1 MICFENNREYILRP
15 AEYAQ
20 FSDYVTPTLGEDEN
34 ILSVCQTVQDG
45 IIFTDR
51 RVIAVDIQG
60 MLGTQADVCSLPYRS
75 VRSFAFDI
83 EELSS
88 VMDLFFSGQK
98 MVRFRFDFPDM
109 DISML
114 ATVIS
119 RFTLNQ
125 QT

>member
-15 AEYAQ
+15 AEYSQ
-20 FSDYVTPTLGEDEN
+20 FFDYVAPMLGEDEE
-34 ILSVCQTVQDG
+34 ILSVCQTLQDG
-45 IIFTDR
+45 MIFTDR

-60 MLGTQADVCSLPYRS
+60 MLGTQADVCSLLYRT

-83 EELSS
+83 EENAS
-88 VMDLFFSGQK
+88 VIDFFLAGQK

-109 DISML
+109 DIPML
-114 ATVIS
+114 ATVLS

-125 QT
+125 